1 MRSIL
6 ARITPKPKPRGH
18 STRTKRRD
26 GDTFVPLI
34 KTLW

>member
-6 ARITPKPKPRGH
+6 ARLAPKPKPRGH
-18 STRTKRRD
+18 STHTKQRD
-26 GDTFVPLI
+26 ADTFVPLI